1 MILIIDFGSQT
12 THLIGR
18 RISSVGVDVA
28 VLPADDVKTS
38 QIKYLNPLGIILS
51 GGPASIYDAGAPK
64 INKDIFNLGVPT
76 LGICYGLHTI
86 GHLLGGIVAQG
97 KKEFGPARIKIVG
110 ESKLFAG
117 IPKRSDVWMSHGD
130 ELKKLPKGFK
140 GIAKTADVKFAAV
153 SDEKRKIY
161 GVQFHPEVTHTKMGA
176 EILKNFLKICN
187 VEFFEKEID
196 INKLI
201 EDVKNRI
208 GDGKAIGA
216 VSGGVDSTVASV
228 LVARAIGKNYF
239 PIYIESGLMRLGTR
253 EEVVEIFRKNLGI
266 TPIVVEAKDIFLKAL
281 KGVVDPEEKRK
292 IIGKLYIDLFQ
303 KEAKKIRG
311 VEFLVQGTIYSDV
324 IESKGSKHA
333 DKIKSHHN
341 VGGLPQILKLEL
353 VENLRQF
360 YKDEVREIGRKLGLA
375 EEIIK
380 KHPYPGPGQAIRII
394 GEVTKERLGRQQQA
408 DQIVIEEIKKAGWYD
423 KVFQVFPVL
432 TNTLSTAVKGDGRF
446 YGEVMAIR
454 CYDSTDI
461 MTTDWTK
468 LPYSILQR
476 LSSRIVNEVSGV
488 SRVVYDITTKPPAT
502 MEWE

>member
-18 RISSVGVDVA
+18 RLRGMGVEMKIVSPGKKFSSK
-28 VLPADDVKTS
+28 PS
-38 QIKYLNPLGIILS
+38 GIILS
-51 GGPASIYDAGAPK
+51 GGPASIYDKGAPK
-64 INKDIFNLGVPT
+64 INKDIFNLGVPV

-86 GHLLGGIVAQG
+86 GHLLGGIVRPG
-97 KKEFGPARIKIVG
+97 KKEFGPAKIKIIG
-110 ESKLFAG
+110 ESELFAG
-117 IPKRSDVWMSHGD
+117 IPKTSDVWMSHGD
-130 ELKKLPKGFK
+130 ELKKLPKGFR
-140 GIAKTADVKFAAV
+140 GIAKTSDVKFAAV

-161 GVQFHPEVTHTKMGA
+161 AVQFHPEVTHTKYGT
-176 EILKNFLKICN
+176 EILKNFLKICK
-187 VEFFEKEID
+187 VKVFEKTID

-201 EDVKNRI
+201 EDVKNKI
-208 GDGKAIGA
+208 GGGKAIGA

-239 PIYIESGLMRLGTR
+239 PIYIESGLMRVGTR
-253 EEVVEIFRKNLGI
+253 EDVIKIFKENLNI
-266 TPIVVEAKDIFLKAL
+266 SPIVVDAEEIFLNAL

-303 KEAKKIRG
+303 KEAEKIKG
-311 VEFLVQGTIYSDV
+311 VKFLVQGTIYSDV

-341 VGGLPQILKLEL
+341 VGGLPENLNFDL
-353 VENLRQF
+353 VEPLREF

-375 EEIIK
+375 DEIVN
-380 KHPYPGPGQAIRII
+380 KHPFPGPGQAIRII
-394 GEVTKERLGRQQQA
+394 REVTKERLERQQEA
-408 DQIVIEEIKKAGWYD
+408 DVIVIEEMKKAGWYD

-432 TNTLSTAVKGDGRF
+432 TNTMSTAVKGDGRF

-454 CYDSTDI
+454 CYDSSDI

-468 LPYSILQR
+468 LPYELLQKM
-476 LSSRIVNEVSGV
+476 SSRIVNEVAGI